1 LVKFGRPHDLRTSVL
16 NGFLL
21 DPPTRKRYIDVGN
34 GKGVIAVHPSIRN
47 FIIILMLAGLIWSV
61 AAQQPPSEQPAS
73 SPDRELYRYV
83 PLAPG
88 QWRQYDRSYWSI
100 VYGSAWVEEITQ
112 TVLGTDTVLDGRLAY
127 ILKDEGVSYDSIWV
141 VFTDDEVRRYE
152 DYPQDYSDYK
162 VILKLPLKKGNWWAF
177 NPFPVNGDTMWAFIQ
192 DTDVT
197 VKALDLEFDHC
208 LHVFAMPFYHYWFKP
223 GIGIVRFSSAES
235 DSLTGTDDDLVNWD
249 VGE

>member
-1 LVKFGRPHDLRTSVL
+1 MKKPLHQFVT
-16 NGFLL
+16 LL
-21 DPPTRKRYIDVGN
+21 ALW
-34 GKGVIAVHPSIRN
+34 GVIWVVS
-47 FIIILMLAGLIWSV
+47 
-61 AAQQPPSEQPAS
+61 AQQPPEGQKEPGVAQA
-73 SPDRELYRYV
+73 LFRYM
-83 PLAPG
+83 PLVVG

-100 VYGSAWVEEITQ
+100 PNGSAWVEEITQ
-112 TVLGTDTVLDGRLAY
+112 TVVGTDTVLDGRLAY

-152 DYPQDYSDYK
+152 DYPRDYSDYK

-177 NPFPVNGDTMWAFIQ
+177 NPFPVNGDTMWAFIL
-192 DTDVT
+192 DTDTT
-197 VKALDLEFDHC
+197 VKALDLEFDNC